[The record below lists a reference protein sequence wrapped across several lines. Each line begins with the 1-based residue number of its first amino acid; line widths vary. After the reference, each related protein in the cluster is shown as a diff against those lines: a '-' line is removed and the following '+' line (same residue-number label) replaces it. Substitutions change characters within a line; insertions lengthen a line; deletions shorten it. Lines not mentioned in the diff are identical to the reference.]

1 MTIETTNPRKLLEEI
16 ETAVYTAL
24 CAGATEDDVLDHYEM
39 GLSEYLEAQHE
50 KEREAGLKQKQ

>member
-50 KEREAGLKQKQ
+50 KEREA